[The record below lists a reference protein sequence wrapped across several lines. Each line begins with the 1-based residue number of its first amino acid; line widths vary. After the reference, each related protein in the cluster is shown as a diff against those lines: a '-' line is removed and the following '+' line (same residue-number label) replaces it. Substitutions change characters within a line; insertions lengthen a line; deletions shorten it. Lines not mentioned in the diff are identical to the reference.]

1 MNMHKSLIAAAVTV
15 VCSLGGGYAL
25 AATATEPAPAVAPKA
40 PAASVQPATPPAA
53 ATGTRVV
60 QPLDSA
66 RPEVSG
72 TQPTQPAV
80 THAKPE
86 TKPETKPEAR
96 TEVKTGAG
104 TEAGTGEHHEYPSFA
119 HLDKGKLGYL
129 TLAQTRGIE
138 GLDFGKADTNRNG
151 KLSKAEYDAALQA
164 LEHGHKSQ
172 PHGKHV
178 SPAPKTVP
186 ATEG

>member
-25 AATATEPAPAVAPKA
+25 AATATEPAVTPKA
-40 PAASVQPATPPAA
+40 PAANVQPATPAA
-53 ATGTRVV
+53 ASTDAQGV

-66 RPEVSG
+66 RPVTG
-72 TQPTQPAV
+72 TQPAV
-80 THAKPE
+80 TH
-86 TKPETKPEAR
+86 TKPEAR
-96 TEVKTGAG
+96 TEGKTETRAQARTESKTG
-104 TEAGTGEHHEYPSFA
+104 ERHEYPSFA

-129 TLAQTRGIE
+129 TLAETRGIK
-138 GLDFGKADTNRNG
+138 GLDFGKADTDSNG
-151 KLSKAEYDAALQA
+151 KLSKAEYDAALQT
-164 LEHGHKSQ
+164 LEQAEHKPQ
-172 PHGKHV
+172 PHGKPV

>member
-25 AATATEPAPAVAPKA
+25 AATATDPAVAPKA
-40 PAASVQPATPPAA
+40 PAASVQPATLPS
-53 ATGTRVV
+53 ATDTRGV
-60 QPLDSA
+60 QPLDTT
-66 RPEVSG
+66 RPEVTG
-72 TQPTQPAV
+72 TQPAG
-80 THAKPE
+80 THA
-86 TKPETKPEAR
+86 KPEAR
-96 TEVKTGAG
+96 TEVKKTEVKTEARA
-104 TEAGTGEHHEYPSFA
+104 EAGTGSRTGERHEYPSFA

-129 TLAQTRGIE
+129 TLAQTRGIQ
-138 GLDFGKADTNRNG
+138 GLDFGKADTDSNG
-151 KLSKAEYDAALQA
+151 KLSKAEYDAALHKLEQA
-164 LEHGHKSQ
+164 EHKTQ